1 MRNLSIT
8 YNCNNHIVYI
18 SKEGKISLAEA
29 KLVLNRLVKEYS
41 NLDTIYILEDSRQSR
56 LDITLMEL
64 REFYREIRKN
74 VAGRKEIRHADMVD
88 TPFETAMGVIFQ
100 QMVAPLKGYDYRCFS
115 TEEAAL
121 AWLKKGTYYPAK

>member
-100 QMVAPLKGYDYRCFS
+100 QMVAPLKGCDYRCFS

>member
-29 KLVLNRLVKEYS
+29 KLVLNRLVEEYGK
-41 NLDTIYILEDSRQSR
+41 LETIYILEDSRQSR
-56 LDITLMEL
+56 LDITLLEV

-100 QMVAPLKGYDYRCFS
+100 QMVAPLKGYDYSCFS

-121 AWLKKGTYYPAK
+121 AWLKKGKYYSAK

>member
-1 MRNLSIT
+1 MQNLNIT
-8 YNCNNHIVYI
+8 YNSDNHIVYI
-18 SKEGKISLAEA
+18 TKEGKISLNEA
-29 KLVLNRLVKEYS
+29 ILVLNKLVEEYGK
-41 NLDTIYILEDSRQSR
+41 LETIYILEDSRQSR
-56 LDITLMEL
+56 LDISLLEV
-64 REFYREIRKN
+64 REFFREIRKN
-74 VAGRKEIRHADMVD
+74 VTGRKEIRHADMVD